1 MNFFFEF
8 FVVVVVSFFVCVVV
22 VVSGEKNVYMAR
34 LFWGVMSPVRKKIN
48 VKKPLVFLMNCIN

>member
-8 FVVVVVSFFVCVVV
+8 FVVVVVVVVVSFFVCVVV

-34 LFWGVMSPVRKKIN
+34 LFWGVMSPVRKKN
-48 VKKPLVFLMNCIN
+48 

>member
-34 LFWGVMSPVRKKIN
+34 LFWGVMSPERKK
-48 VKKPLVFLMNCIN
+48 KLM